1 MSNNKTREFE
11 VVKAWIDDGG
21 LHIEPTGEKVTMT
34 EVDNSKDIYYISGK
48 ISGLPIEEAE
58 KNFFKAQQ
66 DIRERFPGAGFVN
79 PMGIYLG
86 ANGSWEKYMEIDLEW
101 LEKYA
106 NAIYML
112 DNYKSS
118 KGANMEL
125 ERAKELGYKIEYQ

>member
-1 MSNNKTREFE
+1 MGNKGKVFN
-11 VVKAWIDDGG
+11 VVQTWIDDKGF
-21 LHIEPTGEKVTMT
+21 HVKPTKQKVIMK
-34 EVDNSKDIYYISGK
+34 EVDSTKDIYYISGK
-48 ISGLPIEEAE
+48 ITGLPIEEAE
-58 KNFFKAQQ
+58 KKFFKAQQ
-66 DIRERFPGAGFVN
+66 NIRERFPGAGFVN

-86 ANGSWEKYMEIDLEW
+86 ENGSWEKYMEIDLEW

-112 DNYKSS
+112 DNYKDS